1 MKDERFSDARI
12 LHFAYNSD
20 WLVDACFESA
30 RDIGLR
36 LIESLIEHRKNHPVG
51 DKKQS
56 LKLTPLTQR
65 LASASALRGTQL
77 WRNSHQ
83 GGKATFLIDII
94 LFR

>member
-1 MKDERFSDARI
+1 MKDERFLDARI

-36 LIESLIEHRKNHPVG
+36 LMESLIEHRKTHAVG

-56 LKLTPLTQR
+56 
-65 LASASALRGTQL
+65 SYS
-77 WRNSHQ
+77 NS
-83 GGKATFLIDII
+83 
-94 LFR
+94 RY